1 VNEKNLIP
9 LTKRELREHKKIA
22 SNGGKNSGKKRKK
35 LKSFREAITE
45 LLTLPPPERT
55 DCEKLKEFGLEE
67 TNQMLAIVAFFEG
80 LLGKNKTCADSYKL
94 LLDIL
99 GENKSTSLEN
109 SESFKN
115 LIEAIRNV

>member
-1 VNEKNLIP
+1 LIP
-9 LTKRELREHKKIA
+9 ITKRVQRVPREKKEIC
-22 SNGGKNSGKKRKK
+22 SKGGKNSAKKKK

-80 LLGKNKTCADSYKL
+80 LFGKNKTCTDSYKL

-99 GENKSTSLEN
+99 GENKSTSAEN